1 MSEPSIAR
9 LAANEINTAT
19 SNRLAVLLGRSFTD
33 QRHIDRYTQEEH
45 ERLGPHVS
53 RVHRAHPT
61 AGETMPAE
69 WLKNFPTIRNLD
81 RPADERRE
89 AYHFVREFDGYLTTH
104 VSLWAQRFLFE
115 GAFLNGGYIEDV
127 AADPLHLGEGLPTA
141 AMRAAT
147 EYARAMGLDL
157 LGLAT
162 GIAPFYERLGWR
174 TWEGSHLFS
183 VIHLEYPD
191 EPLMLLPLTPAGEAF
206 AANSGAMRSRRL
218 WRFGEIP
225 HDWP

>member
-1 MSEPSIAR
+1 MSDPAINRIGAHEVD
-9 LAANEINTAT
+9 AAEAHRI
-19 SNRLAVLLGRSFTD
+19 AVLLGRAFTD
-33 QRHIDRYTQEEH
+33 QRHLDRYSPEEH
-45 ERLGPHVS
+45 ERLDAHVA
-53 RVHRAHPT
+53 RIHAIHPRE
-61 AGETMPAE
+61 GEVMPPD
-69 WLKNFPTIRNLD
+69 WLDHFPTLRNFK
-81 RPADERRE
+81 RPPAERRE
-89 AYHFVREFDGYLTTH
+89 AFHFLAHAQAYFAAH

-115 GAFLNGGYIEDV
+115 GQFLNGGYIEDV
-127 AADPLHLGEGLPTA
+127 ATDPLHLGEGLATK
-141 AMRAAT
+141 AMSAAT
-147 EYARAMGLDL
+147 DFARDLELDI

-191 EPLMLLPLTPAGEAF
+191 EPLMLLPITQAGEAF

-225 HDWP
+225 NDWP